1 MNEKALQET
10 KRAQNLKISSSY
22 QDTTERK
29 SMSKIYPYE
38 HNLGALGDL

>member
-10 KRAQNLKISSSY
+10 KRAQNLKVSSSY

-38 HNLGALGDL
+38 HNFGASGDL